1 VVVAAMVAYAVI
13 FLDGYR
19 RSHLLIEGL
28 TSITYTQDFYLGRG
42 ASTPDFGYLGATWS
56 LGVEEQFYILW
67 PFLLLL
73 MMRHVKTL
81 RMRAVFVGVAIVLAT
96 AWRAYLTWRGLSA
109 HASLNLDGQGSALLV
124 GCALGLVLPE
134 WIDGLRIRRQRAVT
148 AWAVAGLVVILGI
161 TSSAIPGVLMPL
173 GSKQLIVALATAV
186 IIIRLV
192 MPATDTLGSRFVGTF
207 SSRPAVWVGAVSYSL
222 YLWHVPVIE
231 MAKDAFGLETSTE
244 RAVAGPFIV
253 GTAVLLAAASYYL
266 VELRFLRMKRR
277 YEQPA
282 AVVVALDPGRS
293 GRMPSTEV
301 ALRRILRRGR
311 RVMPVPQGGGMG
323 ELERVRNESEV

>member
-1 VVVAAMVAYAVI
+1 
-13 FLDGYR
+13 
-19 RSHLLIEGL
+19 
-28 TSITYTQDFYLGRG
+28 
-42 ASTPDFGYLGATWS
+42 
-56 LGVEEQFYILW
+56 
-67 PFLLLL
+67 
-73 MMRHVKTL
+73 
-81 RMRAVFVGVAIVLAT
+81 
-96 AWRAYLTWRGLSA
+96 
-109 HASLNLDGQGSALLV
+109 
-124 GCALGLVLPE
+124 
-134 WIDGLRIRRQRAVT
+134 
-148 AWAVAGLVVILGI
+148 
-161 TSSAIPGVLMPL
+161 
-173 GSKQLIVALATAV
+173 V

-192 MPATDTLGSRFVGTF
+192 MPATDTLCSRFVGTF

-282 AVVVALDPGRS
+282 AVVVALDPGGS
-293 GRMPSTEV
+293 GRTPSTEV